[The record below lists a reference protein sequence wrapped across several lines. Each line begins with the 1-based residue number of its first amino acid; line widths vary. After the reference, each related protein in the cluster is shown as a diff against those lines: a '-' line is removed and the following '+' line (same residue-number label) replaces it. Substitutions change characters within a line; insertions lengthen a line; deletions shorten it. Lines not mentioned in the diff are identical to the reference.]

1 MDILNICNSRVL
13 TVPYHVYIVGFTVTV
28 LRNDTL
34 AGSLILCLFVI
45 IAVTVQEKHYICVLL
60 DRTGITQV

>member
-1 MDILNICNSRVL
+1 MDILHICKSRVL

-34 AGSLILCLFVI
+34 TGSLILCLFVI
-45 IAVTVQEKHYICVLL
+45 IAVTVQEQNYICVLL
-60 DRTGITQV
+60 DRTRITKV